1 MNTNEYKNYNK
12 FLNISSFNSV
22 SLGIDEK
29 VLAGENKYGVMR
41 FPMIGNTQMNAQLM
55 MMGRGGLVERSALGE
70 NNIIISLEA
79 IEGSQE
85 QMFRSQDMGAA
96 YGQNFLKGEVGHN
109 GSADYEADFIQF
121 KLWESFNN
129 EYSESRVYFKAA
141 EDTSYSAGDKVYV
154 QSKTIGY
161 PFEYTL
167 ESNLNGGDSV
177 LVDDPITA
185 RLFVAAEGG
194 SSGAELWMT
203 PEVHLFGVE
212 PVWFQIAEF
221 ERNEVPSAIDVSKD
235 GNQVY
240 VGMETGAVYRM
251 DNVAMANDSAS
262 LIFDSPE
269 SMVTN
274 DTIFFM
280 EERMIT
286 SVSVDPNDNDHVII
300 TLGNYGNEHYVYESF
315 NATAENPD
323 FTSIQYNLPLVP
335 VYSSLVEMNSSNR
348 ILVGSEFGIF
358 ALEGNSWTLEGGD
371 MGALPITQL
380 RQQVL
385 DSETI
390 RMPIGEL
397 GGETVYR
404 TYKGITNN
412 GIIFA
417 STYGRGLWKSRNYV
431 GVEEFENPD
440 GEPAK
445 NMLRVYPNPASD
457 RATVEV
463 GEINTEDV
471 FLRVLDLQGRAVYE
485 MPLSKRKSGEVTFD
499 VSYLRSGQYLLQI
512 VEGSNVKT
520 GKLIIR

>member
-1 MNTNEYKNYNK
+1 
-12 FLNISSFNSV
+12 
-22 SLGIDEK
+22 
-29 VLAGENKYGVMR
+29 
-41 FPMIGNTQMNAQLM
+41 
-55 MMGRGGLVERSALGE
+55 
-70 NNIIISLEA
+70 
-79 IEGSQE
+79 
-85 QMFRSQDMGAA
+85 
-96 YGQNFLKGEVGHN
+96 
-109 GSADYEADFIQF
+109 
-121 KLWESFNN
+121 
-129 EYSESRVYFKAA
+129 
-141 EDTSYSAGDKVYV
+141 
-154 QSKTIGY
+154 
-161 PFEYTL
+161 
-167 ESNLNGGDSV
+167 
-177 LVDDPITA
+177 
-185 RLFVAAEGG
+185 
-194 SSGAELWMT
+194 MT

-221 ERNEVPSAIDVSKD
+221 ERNEVPSAIEVSKD

-251 DNVAMANDSAS
+251 DNVAVANDSAS

-274 DTIFFM
+274 DTVFFM

-371 MGALPITQL
+371 MGALPVTQL

-390 RMPIGEL
+390 RVPIGEL

-431 GVEEFENPD
+431 GVEEFENPN
-440 GEPAK
+440 GEQAK
-445 NMLRVYPNPASD
+445 NMLHVYPNPASD

-471 FLRVLDLQGRAVYE
+471 FLRVLDLQGRAVCE
-485 MPLSKRKSGEVTFD
+485 MPLSKRESGEVTFD